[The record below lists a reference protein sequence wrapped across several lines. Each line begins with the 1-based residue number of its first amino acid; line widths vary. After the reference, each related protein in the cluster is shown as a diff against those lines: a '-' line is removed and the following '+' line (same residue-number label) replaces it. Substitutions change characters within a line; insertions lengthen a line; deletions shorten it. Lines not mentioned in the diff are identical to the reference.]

1 MKSHFSSLPI
11 SYKLKYIITVVSAMA
26 LLIASLVYVVI
37 EVFNFQRELIE
48 RITIISDLIGENVV
62 PSLALGDSDSA
73 QRLLAT
79 LHNDSAITGAFLYQT
94 DEVKPLTQYISQ
106 HNNTLL
112 SPIVIDDWKQLQ
124 DQQYYFQ
131 INSLDFVKPLFY
143 DNDLIG
149 YIYIKANLDNLYEN
163 IWLYLK
169 IALCVMG
176 ATIGV
181 AFLLSIKLQ
190 QRISAPIINLANTML
205 QVSKAKDYSLRVVK
219 NDADE
224 IGSLFDCFNEMLGQ
238 IEEQNDRLANYNEQL
253 EQQVTSRTM
262 ELSTAN
268 TDLQLAIEDA
278 NKAKDIAESASQAKS
293 EFLAKMSHE
302 IRTPMNG
309 IMGMAELLICSE
321 LTEKQK
327 KYTSTIQNSA
337 DSLLEIINE
346 ILDFSKIEAGHLKL
360 ENIQFNLHLILEEIT
375 DFFDGRAVSKGL
387 EFYCFLSP
395 ELPTMVIGDA
405 LRLRQILSNLI
416 SNAVKF
422 TTKGQVIISTAIVE
436 ECEDQILIR
445 FEVRDTGIGLA
456 QATRGKIFESF
467 TQADDSTTRKY
478 GGTGL
483 GLTISKQLVQMMG
496 GEIGMESQLDK
507 GSLFWF
513 TILFEK
519 SEIAI
524 LPSPSPVQNKVEDI
538 SNLDINILMAEDNP
552 VNQDVTV
559 YMLELIGAKVTVVE
573 DGNLVV
579 EALSKQTF
587 DIILMDCHMPNM
599 DGFDATRNV
608 RKYENNHPTRKTV
621 PIIAVTANAMIGDRE
636 NCLAAGMNDFISK
649 PFKKQALYNIL
660 KKWLPISSLIKQTT
674 NSLPSNVL
682 PQAVVPIVSN
692 EQDII
697 LDEKI
702 LEELSNLGSAEKP
715 DILDKLLN
723 LYMDKMPS
731 QIEKLY
737 QANIE
742 KDPEGLF
749 KISHNIKSNSAT
761 IGAVQLA
768 RLAKELEILGRSG
781 SIENTEQL
789 IKDITTNY
797 QQLEPLLKNYLTN
810 YYS

>member
-26 LLIASLVYVVI
+26 LLIASLVYVII
-37 EVFNFQRELIE
+37 EVFDFQRELIE
-48 RITIISDLIGENVV
+48 RITIISDLIGENIG
-62 PSLALGDSDSA
+62 PSLALGDSESA
-73 QRLLAT
+73 QRLLST
-79 LHNDSAITGAFLYQT
+79 LHNDSAIMGAFLYQT

-149 YIYIKANLDNLYEN
+149 YIYIKANLDNLYKN

-169 IALCVMG
+169 IALCVMS

-190 QRISAPIINLANTML
+190 QRISAPIIKLANTML
-205 QVSKAKDYSLRVVK
+205 QVSRTKDYSLRVVK

-238 IEEQNDRLANYNEQL
+238 IEERNDRLSNYNEHL
-253 EQQVTSRTM
+253 EQQVKSRTM

-268 TDLQLAIEDA
+268 TDLKLAIEDA

-309 IMGMAELLICSE
+309 IIGMAELLICSE

-327 KYTSTIQNSA
+327 KYTSTIQTSA
-337 DSLLEIINE
+337 DNLLEIINE

-360 ENIQFNLHLILEEIT
+360 EDIQFNLHLLLEEIT
-375 DFFDGRAVSKGL
+375 DFFDERATSNGL
-387 EFYCFLSP
+387 KFYCFLSP

-416 SNAVKF
+416 SNAIKF
-422 TTKGQVIISTAIVE
+422 TTKGQIIVSTAIVE
-436 ECEDQILIR
+436 ECDEKILIR

-467 TQADDSTTRKY
+467 SQADDSTTRKY

-496 GEIGMESQLDK
+496 GEIGVESQLDK

-519 SEIAI
+519 SEITVSP
-524 LPSPSPVQNKVEDI
+524 LPVENKVEDI
-538 SNLDINILMAEDNP
+538 NNLDINILLAEDNP
-552 VNQDVTV
+552 INQDVTV

-579 EALSKQTF
+579 GALNKQNF

-599 DGFDATRNV
+599 DGFDATRSV
-608 RKYENNHPTRKTV
+608 RKYESNHPTRKSI

-649 PFKKQALYNIL
+649 PFKKQALYKIL
-660 KKWLPISSLIKQTT
+660 KKWLPSSNTQDINNLPSTNISS
-674 NSLPSNVL
+674 
-682 PQAVVPIVSN
+682 QAIVPIVNN
-692 EQDII
+692 EQDTI
-697 LDEKI
+697 LDEKM
-702 LEELSNLGSAEKP
+702 LEELSDLGSAEKP
-715 DILDKLLN
+715 DFLDKLLN
-723 LYMDKMPS
+723 LYMEKMPS

-737 QANIE
+737 QANVK
-742 KDPEGLF
+742 KDSEELF
-749 KISHNIKSNSAT
+749 KISHDIKSNSAT
-761 IGAVQLA
+761 IGAVKLA
-768 RLAKELEILGRSG
+768 KLAKELENLGRSG
-781 SIENTEQL
+781 STENTEQL
-789 IKDITTNY
+789 VKDITTNY
-797 QQLEPLLKNYLTN
+797 QLVEPLLKKYLANYHN
-810 YYS
+810 

>member
-26 LLIASLVYVVI
+26 LLIASLVYVI
-37 EVFNFQRELIE
+37 AEVFNFQRGLIE
-48 RITIISDLIGENVV
+48 RITIISDLIEDNIG
-62 PSLALGDSDSA
+62 PSLALDDSESA
-73 QRLLAT
+73 QRLLVT
-79 LHNDSAITGAFLYQT
+79 LHNDSAIMGAFLYQT
-94 DEVKPLTQYISQ
+94 DAVKPLAQYISQ
-106 HNNTLL
+106 HNKATLL
-112 SPIVIDDWKQLQ
+112 APIVIDDWKQLKT
-124 DQQYYFQ
+124 QQYHFKM
-131 INSLDFVKPLFY
+131 NSLEFIKPLFY
-143 DNDLIG
+143 DNDQIG
-149 YIYIKANLDNLYEN
+149 YIYIKTNLNSLYDN
-163 IWLYLK
+163 IFFYLK
-169 IALCVMG
+169 IALCVMS

-190 QRISAPIINLANTML
+190 QRISAPIISLANTML

-238 IEEQNDRLANYNEQL
+238 IEERNDRLANYNEEL
-253 EQQVTSRTM
+253 EQQVVTRTM

-268 TDLQLAIEDA
+268 TDLHLAIEDA

-321 LTEKQK
+321 LTKKQQ
-327 KYTSTIQNSA
+327 KYTLTIQNSA

-360 ENIQFNLHLILEEIT
+360 EKIQFNLHLILGEIT
-375 DFFDGRAVSKGL
+375 DFFDERAKSKGL
-387 EFYCFLSP
+387 VFYSFLSP

-422 TTKGQVIISTAIVE
+422 TDKGQVVISTAIIK
-436 ECEDQILIR
+436 ECDNEFLIR
-445 FEVRDTGIGLA
+445 FEIRDTGIGLA
-456 QATRGKIFESF
+456 KATRGKIFESF
-467 TQADDSTTRKY
+467 TQEDDSTTRKY

-496 GEIGMESQLDK
+496 GDIGIESQLDK

-513 TILFEK
+513 TILFTK
-519 SEIAI
+519 SELVV
-524 LPSPSPVQNKVEDI
+524 LPALLSVQNKIEDI
-538 SNLDINILMAEDNP
+538 HSLDINILMAEDNL
-552 VNQDVTV
+552 VNQDVTS

-579 EALSKQTF
+579 EALSKQNF

-599 DGFDATRNV
+599 DGFDATRSV
-608 RKYENNHPTRKTV
+608 REYENNHPTRKMI

-636 NCLAAGMNDFISK
+636 NCLASGMNDFISK

-660 KKWLPISSLIKQTT
+660 KKWLPNSGQINQTT
-674 NSLPSNVL
+674 ILSTNL
-682 PQAVVPIVSN
+682 VSN
-692 EQDII
+692 DVHNII
-697 LDEKI
+697 LEEKA
-702 LEELSNLGSAEKP
+702 LEELSSLNSSEKP

-723 LYMDKMPS
+723 LYMNKIPS
-731 QIEKLY
+731 QIEELY
-737 QANIE
+737 QANID
-742 KDPEGLF
+742 KDPEKIF
-749 KISHNIKSNSAT
+749 KISHNVKSSSAT

-768 RLAKELEILGRSG
+768 KLAKELEALGRSG
-781 SIENTEQL
+781 STENTEQL
-789 IKDITTNY
+789 IKDMTINY
-797 QQLEPLLKNYLTN
+797 QQLEPLLKKYLTN
-810 YYS
+810 Y